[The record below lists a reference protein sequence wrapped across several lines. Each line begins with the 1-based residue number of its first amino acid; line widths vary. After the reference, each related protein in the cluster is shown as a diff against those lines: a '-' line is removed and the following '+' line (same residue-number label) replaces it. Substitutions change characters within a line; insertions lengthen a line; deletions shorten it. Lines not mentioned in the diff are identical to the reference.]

1 MESMLNIGLCFPR
14 YFKFYAHEVVEGMIQ
29 VAADHPYLHFKDLR
43 FTDIKGMAG
52 RIRSTDLDGLI
63 LGLNGGEYRRI
74 KKAVPESI
82 PVINVHPD
90 VLSES
95 IPTVRIDYAALAM
108 QVVEYLGGLGY
119 HHLVCL
125 STIETQSAKELSDMI
140 ESRAEERGLSS
151 SRFLIELS
159 LEFYET
165 GIMASVPQF
174 DSWLKELDKP
184 AAVITTGG
192 YTALFLEQTALRLG
206 FSVPGDFSVLSI
218 SDDDICLF
226 AEPPI
231 TSIRSAGVEIG
242 RQALGIIDAAL
253 HGVSKPVGVQ
263 NVSPPSII
271 ERRSTGFPTG
281 MEAGAKLAL
290 RFIREHACEGLT
302 VDEVVRH
309 IRIMGR
315 TKLYYQFKRYIGRS
329 PAAEI
334 LRMRLEHAC
343 KELVS
348 TNIPITRI
356 SENCGFNSH
365 AQFSSS
371 FRREIG
377 MTAMEYRKRHSQ

>member
-29 VAADHPYLHFKDLR
+29 IAADHPYLNFKDLR
-43 FTDIKGMAG
+43 FTNIKGLAK
-52 RIRSTDLDGLI
+52 RIRKTNLDGLI
-63 LGLNGGEYRRI
+63 LGLNNHEYQTI
-74 KKAVPESI
+74 KKAIPKSI
-82 PVINVHPD
+82 PLINVHSD
-90 VLSES
+90 ILSEK
-95 IPTVRIDYAALAM
+95 IPTVRIDFRELSL
-108 QVVEYLGGLGY
+108 QITEYLGGLGY
-119 HHLVCL
+119 RHFVCFG
-125 STIETQSAKELSDMI
+125 TVGNQSAVELAKIIDI
-140 ESRAEERGLSS
+140 CAKDRGLNS
-151 SRFLIELS
+151 SRFFVELRDE
-159 LEFYET
+159 LYET
-165 GIMASVPQF
+165 GAMEPIPEF
-174 DSWLKELDKP
+174 DIWMKKLERP
-184 AAVITTGG
+184 AAIITTGG
-192 YTALFLEQTALRLG
+192 YTALFFEQTAKRLG
-206 FSVPGDFSVLSI
+206 FNVPGDFSVLSI

-226 AEPPI
+226 AEQPI

-242 RQALGIIDAAL
+242 KMALSAIDAAL
-253 HGVSKPVGVQ
+253 RGKQLIHGIQTVP
-263 NVSPPSII
+263 PPSII

-281 MEAGAKLAL
+281 MEEGAKLAL
-290 RFIREHACEGLT
+290 RYIREHACEGLT
-302 VDEVVRH
+302 VDEVVHH

-334 LRMRLEHAC
+334 LRLRLENAC
-343 KELVS
+343 KELTG